1 MSFHKI
7 FTLPE
12 EWEHT
17 HITKTYRKACRG
29 IVLDKDSLIPLLF
42 VGKDNYHKLPWWWI
56 EWDEDKIEAFK
67 REILEE
73 AWCEIE
79 EIQEVWSVIERNSTW
94 EQTSYCYIW
103 KVIKR
108 WIENFTSWEVEKWYL
123 LKRVTIKEALSL
135 IKKDIPRTEW
145 GRWRQ
150 QRDLYILQEIDK
162 ICS

>member
-12 EWEHT
+12 EWEHK

-29 IVLDKDSLIPLLF
+29 IVLDKDSFIPLLF

-56 EWDEDKIEAFK
+56 EWNENKIEAFK

-123 LKRVTIKEALSL
+123 LKRVTIKEAISL

>member
-1 MSFHKI
+1 MIFEKI

-12 EWEHT
+12 EWENT
-17 HITKTYRKACRG
+17 TKTYRKACRG
-29 IVLDKDSLIPLLF
+29 IVLDKDNLMPLLF
-42 VGKDNYHKLPWWWI
+42 VWKDNYHKLPWWWI
-56 EWDEDKIEAFK
+56 EWDEEKIEAFK

-73 AWCEIE
+73 TWCEIDHIE
-79 EIQEVWSVIERNSTW
+79 EVGNVIEQNSTW

-103 KVIKR
+103 KVIKK
-108 WIENFTSWEVEKWYL
+108 WIENFTSWEIEKWYL

-135 IKKDIPRTEW
+135 IEKDIPRTEW